1 MTSYPLKAKMQ
12 AGESATGS
20 EKDVLRPL
28 RSTENEVSNDSIQ
41 VGGMLFLAY
50 SLVDEIIKLRIWQ
63 SWFFLLHIVVF
74 AQVLCVSLWPYSVG
88 LWTGDDGACKF
99 VRGFATVAYFTVDG
113 VFSERVYWVLVVI
126 YLVILAVVVLCFLVY
141 KCISRIPTVLAYIGS
156 FVLQNACYVL
166 YIPCCVTLGASF
178 SLLVT
183 KDALSIFMFVV
194 LVLVTVFASWLLYAA
209 ASLINY
215 CSSPSKSLL
224 ASFDGI
230 HTRYALLV
238 FGITRAAAGLCSYF
252 GYWFTVVLML
262 VHSGLLL
269 HLMCQLALFP
279 FVKVTT
285 NVLAGCWYVLS
296 LASNVAVI
304 VKTDR
309 YLVLLIVLA
318 CLGGVAGFGWFLWFY
333 FMGRKI
339 KAALND
345 SRLIYD
351 DSREEVLSAMNIN
364 REWKGLLYMRMGF
377 VKHCLVV
384 YNGIFT
390 LDLCR
395 QLQSP
400 EIYYIAISILSYFP
414 MERESFM
421 EGAALMKRY
430 FMSTSWIFERLKA
443 LRLIK
448 MEQLRY
454 STGSTEVSRRMMLLT
469 NQTDEELGV
478 IKRFWAEVADG
489 GRAINLNVLSQLGE
503 MNSSLKAKWK
513 ETLVAYPNEFKLAN
527 EYSRYL
533 IECEGKF
540 SRGMYWDVKSEY
552 LEQGFSSGMDDLFR
566 VFAITNPEAIH
577 AGIVEKTGKL
587 AENIVCEDNRYSS
600 TSTSGTGTNS
610 NNNKFIEDLENG
622 RVEERMEDMFE
633 SAKLRTLLER
643 AAKWGCSK
651 RVQIW
656 LIFKYLVYV
665 VMIILCIVVAI
676 SWQGIGTNFERIY
689 NRVRILNMMRMA
701 FGYSRALVTL
711 NWANETD
718 RIVPPREVLDGPLAI
733 GTDFWQD
740 LAMWSETALDSYT
753 GIFQSLAEGSITANE
768 NITHFAEMLTS
779 NTVNR
784 LFCFYVSGIAVQR
797 QLSSPKQTMISVIW
811 IQTSFQTFVNLS
823 MDTAFCQYNSMFS
836 EFSPA
841 MTQLS
846 LSFAEEG
853 GTIVSTYRGTV
864 RTLSIVFFAVWIC
877 LIVLTIIPEEMLRK
891 EAERMCEALKSVSQ
905 NDALQASQ
913 LLTKGRSNCVSYA
926 YQPRKKTFDT
936 WRWGCLGISILL
948 SVGILALVI
957 FSLVDSLKL
966 TSDLQNY
973 LLLGHYGTARNGMVA
988 EMLALLAYY
997 IHSYWRDDM
1006 MYNWPPFTREDFN
1019 KTASALEEFT
1029 RIFLSLTRDKSLQD
1043 LHIVDECEA
1052 PQDGSISGQDFY
1064 KCLGLQR
1071 AISTYVLY
1079 GTSLADNV
1087 ETEHLNTQNFGY
1099 FMDLCVGKLY
1109 NSLLSSDALLTE
1121 QITNRIQ
1128 RQRWIVIPSLVIC
1141 AVLFVFLVLRDV
1153 LYTTLLFE
1161 TNKAGY
1167 LLLRHLPPASI
1178 VETPAIL
1185 KEMVPEEPKK
1195 EVRTVIQDA
1204 VFDEISQPTLCLGEG
1219 NIIEMVNNPFTRAFN
1234 LTKSQ
1239 IIGQRLTYFIPE
1251 TSNSDKSK
1259 PKTAETDFYEKLALI
1274 WENKLIDDDDI
1285 HARVACLIDGG
1296 ASEID
1301 IVGRLVR
1308 SKFSLHVLGIVFF
1321 IEDIKRARDAE
1332 TSLTNAQ
1339 NYQVTLQNQLIPP
1352 AMQNNIPKEV
1362 DRVIV
1367 IALRIAQ
1374 FVDFKDSKWG
1384 SLEDI
1389 ITLTEELCRNNPPF
1403 QFVTSY
1409 FDTVVLIGG
1418 LTDSA
1423 PREKLADTCEHLVS
1437 EIKTQLNEKLE
1448 RREDNACRFVIAVAE
1463 GGPVL
1468 ATVRN
1473 ENYPKLVVVGPI
1485 INDAIEAAASS
1496 NDDMNT
1502 IVVSPA

>member
-1 MTSYPLKAKMQ
+1 MQTS
-12 AGESATGS
+12 ESATGS
-20 EKDVLRPL
+20 ERDLLRPL
-28 RSTENEVSNDSIQ
+28 RSTENEALNNNIQ
-41 VGGMLFLAY
+41 VGKMLDLVY
-50 SLVDEIIKLRIWQ
+50 SLMDEIIKLRIWQ
-63 SWFFLLHIVVF
+63 SWFFLLHIFVF
-74 AQVLCVSLWPYSVG
+74 VQVLCVSLWPYSVG
-88 LWTGDDGACKF
+88 LWTGDDGASKF
-99 VRGFATVAYFTVDG
+99 VRGFATIAYFTDDG
-113 VFSERVYWVLVVI
+113 VFSKPVCLSLVCIYVAIVLFMVGCFWKERHSKKIPKVI
-126 YLVILAVVVLCFLVY
+126 
-141 KCISRIPTVLAYIGS
+141 AYIGN

-166 YIPCCVTLGASF
+166 YIPCCVTLGTSH

-183 KDALSIFMFVV
+183 KDGLSIFLFVV
-194 LVLVTVFASWLLYAA
+194 LVVVTVFASCLLYAA

-215 CSSPSKSLL
+215 CSSPSKSMF

-230 HTRYALLV
+230 HTRCALLI
-238 FGITRAAAGLCSYF
+238 FGITRAVTGLFSNF

-269 HLMCQLALFP
+269 YLMWQLAWFP
-279 FVKVTT
+279 FVRVTA
-285 NVLAGCWYVLS
+285 NVFAGSCYALS

-309 YLVLLIVLA
+309 YLVLLIVLV
-318 CLGGVAGFGWFLWFY
+318 CISVVAGFGWFLWFY

-364 REWKGLLYMRMGF
+364 REWWGLLYMRMGF
-377 VKHCLVV
+377 VMHCLVV

-400 EIYYIAISILSYFP
+400 EICYIAISILSYFP

-421 EGAALMKRY
+421 EGVAMIKRY
-430 FMSTSWIFERLKA
+430 FMSTSWMVFERLKA

-454 STGSTEVSRRMMLLT
+454 NTDSTEVRLRMMRLT
-469 NQTDEELGV
+469 EQTNEELGIV
-478 IKRFWAEVADG
+478 KRFWAEVADG
-489 GRAINLNVLSQLGE
+489 GRAIDLNVLSQLALK
-503 MNSSLKAKWK
+503 NSSLKAEWK
-513 ETLVAYPNEFKLAN
+513 ETVFTYPKDFKLAS

-540 SRGMYWDVKSEY
+540 NRGMYWQAKSEH
-552 LEQGFSSGMDDLFR
+552 LEQGFSSGTDDLFR

-577 AGIVEKTGKL
+577 AGIVDKTGKL
-587 AENIVCEDNRYSS
+587 AENIVSDDTRYSS
-600 TSTSGTGTNS
+600 TSTSGTATNS
-610 NNNKFIEDLENG
+610 NNKFIEDLGKG
-622 RVEERMEDMFE
+622 RVEELMEKNFE
-633 SAKLRTLLER
+633 FSKLRALLER

-651 RVQIW
+651 KVQGL
-656 LIFKYLVYV
+656 LIGKYLVYV
-665 VMIILCIVVAI
+665 VMIILCIDMAA

-689 NRVRILNMMRMA
+689 NRVRILNTMRMA
-701 FGYSRALVTL
+701 FGYSRALVIL

-718 RIVPPREVLDGPLAI
+718 RIVPPREVFDGPVAI
-733 GTDFWQD
+733 GSNFWED

-784 LFCFYVSGIAVQR
+784 LFCFYLSGIAVQR
-797 QLSSPKQTMISVIW
+797 QFSSPKQTMISVIW

-841 MTQLS
+841 MTELS
-846 LSFAEEG
+846 LSFAEEV
-853 GTIVSTYRGTV
+853 GTMVSMYRGEV
-864 RTLSIVFFAVWIC
+864 RNLSIAFFVVCIF
-877 LIVLTIIPEEMLRK
+877 LIPLTIIPEEILRK
-891 EAERMCEALKSVSQ
+891 DAVRMCEALKSVSQ
-905 NDALQASQ
+905 NAALEASR
-913 LLTKGRSNCVSYA
+913 LLTKDRSNCVSYA
-926 YQPRKKTFDT
+926 YQAREKAFDRR
-936 WRWGCLGISILL
+936 RWPWLFFFIVVIMLIWG
-948 SVGILALVI
+948 LVI
-957 FSLVDSLKL
+957 TSCVVSLNL
-966 TSDLQNY
+966 TSYLQNG
-973 LLLGHYGTARNGMVA
+973 LLLGHYGTARNGMVS

-997 IHSYWRDDM
+997 IHSYWRVDM

-1019 KTASALEEFT
+1019 KTALALEEFT

-1043 LHIVDECEA
+1043 LHIVDECDA

-1071 AISTYVLY
+1071 AISTYILY

-1087 ETEHLNTQNFGY
+1087 ETEHLNTQNFGN

-1109 NSLLSSDALLTE
+1109 NALLTSDALLTE
-1121 QITNRIQ
+1121 QITNHIQ
-1128 RQRWIVIPSLVIC
+1128 SQWLTVILCLVTC
-1141 AVLFVFLVLRDV
+1141 AVLFLVLVLLRDWG
-1153 LYTTLLFE
+1153 YTTLLFE
-1161 TNKAGY
+1161 TNEAGY
-1167 LLLRHLPPASI
+1167 LLMRHLPPTCIA
-1178 VETPAIL
+1178 ETPAIL

-1239 IIGQRLTYFIPE
+1239 IIGQRLTFFIPE
-1251 TSNSDKSK
+1251 TGNGDPSK
-1259 PKTAETDFYEKLALI
+1259 PKTAETDFYERLAMI
-1274 WENKLIDDDDI
+1274 WENTLIDDDDI

-1296 ASEID
+1296 TSEID

-1339 NYQVTLQNQLIPP
+1339 NYQATLENQLIPP

-1367 IALRIAQ
+1367 IAVRIGQ
-1374 FVDFKDSKWG
+1374 FVDFKDAKWG

-1389 ITLTEELCRNNPPF
+1389 ITLMEDLCRNNPPF

-1409 FDTVVLIGG
+1409 FDTVILIGG
-1418 LTDSA
+1418 LADSA

-1448 RREDNACRFVIAVAE
+1448 RREDNGCRFVIAVAE

-1473 ENYPKLVVVGPI
+1473 ENYPKLVVIGPI

-1496 NDDMNT
+1496 NHDMNT
-1502 IVVSPA
+1502 IVVSPT